1 MFNKMYW
8 YNSPD
13 LALFLKDPLQETSRK
28 ERKALLIVSVLGI
41 FIAHTGFVPTEIT
54 ALGIVFKTG
63 EQTAWY
69 VMLALISLY
78 FLCSFSLY
86 CSVDYVTWRNAARAD
101 LVGKAF
107 KDISDQQIPARPVP
121 GRPLGAVSAVAERVG
136 SLYRVPQG
144 IESQI
149 WVLRCA
155 FDMLLPILLGAYATF
170 ILAFMAIKL

>member
-1 MFNKMYW
+1 MFKKKYW

-28 ERKALLIVSVLGI
+28 ERKALLIVSILGI

-63 EQTAWY
+63 EQIAWY

-86 CSVDYVTWRNAARAD
+86 CSVDYVTWLNAARAD
-101 LVGKAF
+101 LVGRAF
-107 KDISDQQIPARPVP
+107 KDISGQPTPS
-121 GRPLGAVSAVAERVG
+121 RPLGSVSAVADRVG
-136 SLYRVPQG
+136 SQYNVTQG
-144 IESQI
+144 LESQI
-149 WVLRCA
+149 WTLRCA
-155 FDMLLPILLGAYATF
+155 FDMLLPILLGTYAIF
-170 ILAFMAIKL
+170 ILAFKAITLK